1 MRRSS
6 RWWCWGHREGREEF
20 VVSRRVEV
28 CLEELISCTVNA
40 IASAKASPA
49 IRLDLLMRRSGFSK
63 IEQPNAM
70 ADFGAE
76 IM

>member
-1 MRRSS
+1 
-6 RWWCWGHREGREEF
+6 
-20 VVSRRVEV
+20 V